1 MNKQRII
8 HFFVDIE
15 FLFSCSTRYLTSE
28 SSEQERYRLTPIDR
42 AVRKASDASKLIIL
56 IYTCVVTAFV
66 KAGNSRRYRSLY
78 DKMYF
83 SSSIL

>member
-1 MNKQRII
+1 M
-8 HFFVDIE
+8 DIE

-56 IYTCVVTAFV
+56 ILYVCSYGFV
-66 KAGNSRRYRSLY
+66 KARNSRRNRSLD